1 MNPHSIVKIISLCFF
16 WIPICSVC
24 KIRGEKGTY
33 KNLEEALRNPDKV
46 FVLKMK
52 GTERKKLVTL
62 SREIVRFQNLKEL
75 DLEGN
80 QLKEFPKEIGNLKN
94 LRKLDLSENPLMFFP
109 KEITNLESLEELNI
123 SGTELTIIPKEI
135 GNLKNLKL
143 LHLSKNRFSPEER
156 KRIRQLLPNCEI
168 YF

>member
-16 WIPICSVC
+16 WIPICLVC
-24 KIRGEKGTY
+24 KIREEKGTY

-94 LRKLDLSENPLMFFP
+94 L
-109 KEITNLESLEELNI
+109 
-123 SGTELTIIPKEI
+123 
-135 GNLKNLKL
+135 KL
-143 LHLSKNRFSPEER
+143 LHLNGNLLETLPKENRKIIWLLFTSRALLLFSISLIDSFETGS
-156 KRIRQLLPNCEI
+156 
-168 YF
+168 

>member
-24 KIRGEKGTY
+24 KIREEKGTY

-80 QLKEFPKEIGNLKN
+80 QLKEFPKEIGNLQ
-94 LRKLDLSENPLMFFP
+94 
-109 KEITNLESLEELNI
+109 
-123 SGTELTIIPKEI
+123 
-135 GNLKNLKL
+135 NLKL
-143 LHLSKNRFSPEER
+143 LHLNGNLLETLPKENRKIIWLLFTSRALLLFSISLIDSFETGS
-156 KRIRQLLPNCEI
+156 
-168 YF
+168 

>member
-16 WIPICSVC
+16 WIPICLVC
-24 KIRGEKGTY
+24 KIREEKGTY

-80 QLKEFPKEIGNLKN
+80 QLKELPKEIGNLQ
-94 LRKLDLSENPLMFFP
+94 
-109 KEITNLESLEELNI
+109 
-123 SGTELTIIPKEI
+123 
-135 GNLKNLKL
+135 NLKL
-143 LHLSKNRFSPEER
+143 LHLNGNLLETLPKENRKIIWLLFTSRALLLFSISLIDSFETGS
-156 KRIRQLLPNCEI
+156 
-168 YF
+168 

>member
-16 WIPICSVC
+16 WIPICLVC
-24 KIRGEKGTY
+24 KIREEKGTY

-94 LRKLDLSENPLMFFP
+94 LKLLHLNG
-109 KEITNLESLEELNI
+109 NLLETL
-123 SGTELTIIPKEI
+123 PKEI
-135 GNLKNLKL
+135 GKL
-143 LHLSKNRFSPEER
+143 YGFS
-156 KRIRQLLPNCEI
+156 LPREHYYC
-168 YF
+168 FQFL

>member
-16 WIPICSVC
+16 WIPICLVC
-24 KIRGEKGTY
+24 KIREEKGTY

-80 QLKEFPKEIGNLKN
+80 QLKEFPKEIGNLQ
-94 LRKLDLSENPLMFFP
+94 
-109 KEITNLESLEELNI
+109 
-123 SGTELTIIPKEI
+123 
-135 GNLKNLKL
+135 NLKL
-143 LHLSKNRFSPEER
+143 LHLNGNLLETLPKENRKIIWLLFTSRALLLFSISLIDSFETGS
-156 KRIRQLLPNCEI
+156 
-168 YF
+168 

>member
-1 MNPHSIVKIISLCFF
+1 
-16 WIPICSVC
+16 
-24 KIRGEKGTY
+24 
-33 KNLEEALRNPDKV
+33 
-46 FVLKMK
+46 MK

-94 LRKLDLSENPLMFFP
+94 L
-109 KEITNLESLEELNI
+109 
-123 SGTELTIIPKEI
+123 
-135 GNLKNLKL
+135 KL